1 MGVGDKDVELTVELC
16 NNVIDGL
23 FYQCLVSD
31 IDLVGTALDAVCF
44 LNIRSTVKCLLL
56 LLYQIA
62 TFAPASAKPWVTA
75 KPISAPAPE
84 TTAVLPLREKG
95 GRARSFLGAIVL
107 SVIAIK

>member
-1 MGVGDKDVELTVELC
+1 VVFRSGHIYFEHGIKT
-16 NNVIDGL
+16 GPP
-23 FYQCLVSD
+23 
-31 IDLVGTALDAVCF
+31 TLDAVCF

-95 GRARSFLGAIVL
+95 GRTRLFLGAIVC
-107 SVIAIK
+107 SSYM